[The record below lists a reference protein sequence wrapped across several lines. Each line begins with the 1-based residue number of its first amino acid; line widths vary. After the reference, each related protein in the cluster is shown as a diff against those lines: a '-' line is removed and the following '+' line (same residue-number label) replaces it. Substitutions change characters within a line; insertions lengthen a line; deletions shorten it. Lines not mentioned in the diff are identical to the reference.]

1 MAYNDAPK
9 CVSTSTPC
17 TSWRAFPGCCRREVS
32 SDLQTRVRQHKAGTF
47 EGFSKK
53 YRCHR
58 LVYYERYDYIQAA
71 IGREKQLKGFTRKK
85 KIALIES
92 INPRWQDLSESWER
106 EHLVPRQSMKEAN
119 EASARRIRLPLDASK
134 PRSLA
139 EVKLGPH
146 IPGDPSRRGGASG

>member
-1 MAYNDAPK
+1 MREHLYSVYIMASLSGVLYIG
-9 CVSTSTPC
+9 VT
-17 TSWRAFPGCCRREVS
+17 

-71 IGREKQLKGFTRKK
+71 IGREKQLKGLTRKK

-92 INPRWQDLSESWER
+92 MNPRWHDLSESWER
-106 EHLVPRQSMKEAN
+106 EHLVPRQSMKAADEAR
-119 EASARRIRLPLDASK
+119 SRRIRLSIDGAK
-134 PRSLA
+134 PKSLTDCN
-139 EVKLGPH
+139 EVRK
-146 IPGDPSRRGGASG
+146 IAGDPSAN

>member
-1 MAYNDAPK
+1 MREHLYSVCIMASLSGVLYI
-9 CVSTSTPC
+9 
-17 TSWRAFPGCCRREVS
+17 GVS
-32 SDLQTRVRQHKAGTF
+32 SDLQTRVRQHNAGTF

-92 INPRWQDLSESWER
+92 LNPRWQDLSESWER
-106 EHLVPRQSMKEAN
+106 EHLVPMQSMKAADEAN
-119 EASARRIRLPLDASK
+119 AKRIKLSIDGSR
-134 PRSLA
+134 PRS
-139 EVKLGPH
+139 
-146 IPGDPSRRGGASG
+146 RGRAS

>member
-1 MAYNDAPK
+1 MQPARLLSQAVKCFAEMREHLYFVYIMASLSGVLYIG
-9 CVSTSTPC
+9 VT
-17 TSWRAFPGCCRREVS
+17 
-32 SDLQTRVRQHKAGTF
+32 SDLQTRVRQHKTGSF

-71 IGREKQLKGFTRKK
+71 IGREKQLKGFSRKK

-92 INPRWQDLSESWER
+92 MNPRWQDLSESWER
-106 EHLVPRQSMKEAN
+106 EHLVPRQSMKEAD
-119 EASARRIRLPLDASK
+119 EANAKRIKLSINGSR

-139 EVKLGPH
+139 KGKL
-146 IPGDPSRRGGASG
+146 D